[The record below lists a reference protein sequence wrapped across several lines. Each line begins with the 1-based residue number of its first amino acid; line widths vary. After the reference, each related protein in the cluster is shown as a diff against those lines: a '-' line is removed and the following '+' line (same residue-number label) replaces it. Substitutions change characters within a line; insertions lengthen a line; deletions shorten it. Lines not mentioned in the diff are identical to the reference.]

1 MLSDLQIVEGLVYH
15 NRIKRML
22 RNAWGR
28 IKKIYIEAVPT
39 DNQQPQDETDEGFG
53 S

>member
-1 MLSDLQIVEGLVYH
+1 MLSDLQIVEALVYH
-15 NRIKRML
+15 NIVSSDC
-22 RNAWGR
+22 NAAWGR